1 MYNRYIPQPDGSYRK
16 KVETEGFSE
25 PEIPLPPIPEPLP
38 IAPAKTS
45 EVSPLSS
52 LTNGDLMTL
61 LSMLLIASEGDEH
74 RTTALLTLVFYFLT

>member
-1 MYNRYIPQPDGSYRK
+1 MYNRYVPQPDGSYRK
-16 KVETEGFSE
+16 QVEADSLAE
-25 PEIPLPPIPEPLP
+25 PAIQISRQAELLPPLSTP
-38 IAPAKTS
+38 APVQNT
-45 EVSPLSS
+45 LSS

>member
-1 MYNRYIPQPDGSYRK
+1 MYNRYVPQPDGSYRK
-16 KVETEGFSE
+16 QVEADSLAE
-25 PEIPLPPIPEPLP
+25 PAIQIPRQAELLPPLPVQE
-38 IAPAKTS
+38 ANHST
-45 EVSPLSS
+45 LSS

>member
-1 MYNRYIPQPDGSYRK
+1 MYNRYVPMPDGTYRKQTEAESLPQPPT
-16 KVETEGFSE
+16 VN
-25 PEIPLPPIPEPLP
+25 PQPPEPLP
-38 IAPAKTS
+38 SLSLSEPAKGA
-45 EVSPLSS
+45 LSS